1 MNTVQEIWNWITQ
14 LGNSKIVALVIFFG
28 TYVGILLYVYSS
40 KRRSKRLESYKYI
53 PLDDE
58 EGADVDKKAESNHEQ
73 RD

>member
-1 MNTVQEIWNWITQ
+1 MQELWDWITQ
-14 LGNSKIVALVIFFG
+14 LGNSKTVALVIFFS
-28 TYVGILLYVYSS
+28 TYVGIFLYVYTN

-58 EGADVDKKAESNHEQ
+58 EGADVDKKADSNHEQ

>member
-1 MNTVQEIWNWITQ
+1 MQELWDWITQ
-14 LGNSKIVALVIFFG
+14 LGNSKTVALVIFFS
-28 TYVGILLYVYSS
+28 TYVGIFLYVYTN

-58 EGADVDKKAESNHEQ
+58 EGADVDKTADSNHEQ